1 MNGHPDSNATT
12 RRPSGAA
19 ARPGRATA
27 RPGRAAARIAGT
39 AAALLLSV
47 TAAAAPAQA
56 ATTTTPAPTATTTAT
71 AGVTWA
77 ALMRR
82 KFDADAELVRLTV
95 LLPGLRAT
103 ATARA
108 AALTAAQR
116 TQTATAAALT
126 TATTA
131 DQAAHAAYSSAKT
144 AAATAAT
151 AVTTAQNHK
160 PLHPSQV
167 TVAKRALVT
176 ANAAVQTRAAA
187 FTQAAATLTT
197 ARTAATTAATQLTT
211 ATTASAAATKVLTDT
226 QLQAAALPKTG
237 AALIAEANA
246 LKPQVV
252 TQARTGMTTT
262 RVYGITVNTVIAYP
276 FQRMVDDAARAGVH
290 LSGGGFRTE
299 AQQIALRKAN
309 GCPDVWTA
317 PSSSCRVPTAIPGRS
332 LHEVGLAIDLTT
344 GGRTITDRNS
354 TAYRWLA
361 ANAARYG
368 FANLPSEAWHWSL
381 TGN

>member
-1 MNGHPDSNATT
+1 VNGHANSNATT
-12 RRPSGAA
+12 R
-19 ARPGRATA
+19 

-47 TAAAAPAQA
+47 TAAAVPAQA
-56 ATTTTPAPTATTTAT
+56 ATTTTPAPAATTTAT

-77 ALMRR
+77 ALMHR
-82 KFDADAELVRLTV
+82 KFDADAELIRLTA

-103 ATARA
+103 ATTRT
-108 AALTAAQR
+108 AALATAQR
-116 TQTATAAALT
+116 TRTAAAAALT

-131 DQAAHAAYSSAKT
+131 DQAARAAFATAKT
-144 AAATAAT
+144 TAATAAT

-160 PLHPSQV
+160 PLHVSQV
-167 TVAKRALVT
+167 TLAKRALVT
-176 ANAAVQTRAAA
+176 ANAAVQARTATVAH
-187 FTQAAATLTT
+187 TTATLTT
-197 ARTAATTAATQLTT
+197 ARTAATTAVTQLTA
-211 ATTASAAATKVLTDT
+211 ATTASAAATRALTVT
-226 QLQAAALPKTG
+226 QVQAAALPKTG
-237 AALIAEANA
+237 ASLIAQANT

-252 TQARTGMTTT
+252 TQARTSTTTT

-276 FQRMVDDAARAGVH
+276 FQRMIDDAARAGIP

-299 AQQIALRKAN
+299 AQQIALRKSN

-344 GGRTITDRNS
+344 GGRTITDRRS
-354 TAYRWLA
+354 AAYKWLA

-368 FANLPSEAWHWSL
+368 FVNLPSEAWHWSL
-381 TGN
+381 TGS